1 MDEVSSDYSDKPVK
15 KKRNL
20 LIPKL
25 KLAMMKRVKKRIAD
39 IDVSVNIKGKG

>member
-20 LIPKL
+20 LIPRL
-25 KLAMMKRVKKRIAD
+25 KLAMMKRVKKK
-39 IDVSVNIKGKG
+39 IDDVDVTVNIKGKG